1 MKLEL
6 KPCDLILVKNHGLVS
21 DIIKDITDSNY
32 SHVAGVID
40 KNGILV
46 EAEGFEKTGKVS
58 IDKYKD
64 IYDVYRYKG
73 LTEED
78 SEKILGFING
88 QLNSHYDYF
97 LLFIEFIRYVFHKT
111 LPYKEPFGYSICSGL
126 WSKAF
131 RSVGI
136 DLTPN
141 ILYPSPKDISES
153 KLLTKIN

>member
-1 MKLEL
+1 MEL
-6 KPCDLILVKNHGLVS
+6 KPCDLILVRNHGLIS
-21 DIIKDITDSNY
+21 DIIKEVTDSNY
-32 SHVAGVID
+32 SHVAGVISSD
-40 KNGILV
+40 GKTLV
-46 EAEGFEKTGKVS
+46 EAEGFEKTGQVPLS
-58 IDKYKD
+58 KYTG
-64 IYDVYRYKG
+64 IYDVYRCEG
-73 LTEED
+73 LTKEE

-136 DLTPN
+136 ELTPD